1 MLLNLETTFQEK
13 VSCNQVIYQAE
24 CLQHL
29 SAKRPCFSQGSALMV
44 ASDGQS
50 KIPQEVIYDGKV
62 VQNFIPHLSREL
74 VFSDPSVLWQGF
86 AFAITSYQ

>member
-1 MLLNLETTFQEK
+1 
-13 VSCNQVIYQAE
+13 
-24 CLQHL
+24 
-29 SAKRPCFSQGSALMV
+29 MV

-50 KIPQEVIYDGKV
+50 KIPQEVIYDGI
-62 VQNFIPHLSREL
+62 VQNFIPRLSREL